1 MGRRYHQYCPVA
13 RALDVAGD
21 RWTLLVARELLLG
34 PRRFTDLADGLPGIA
49 SSVLAA
55 RLKEL
60 EGHGLVA
67 KRTLPPPAA
76 SVVYELTDQARG
88 LALVLAALA
97 DWGMRLLGHPGPEDT
112 VDPRWLVLALAVT
125 ATPPPTIGEAT
136 YVLRVSDQPFQ
147 IRSDHDRLRVAQGPA
162 SGAKATITMT
172 TETLAAIASGDL
184 AIGSRRADRLI
195 AVDGDAAG
203 ARRLLESLAQIRVS
217 TDTGEWRWWPS
228 SLAETAF
235 RNVD

>member
-34 PRRFTDLADGLPGIA
+34 PRRFTDLADGLPGIG

-60 EGHGLVA
+60 EHHGLVA

-88 LALVLAALA
+88 LARVLAALA
-97 DWGMRLLGHPGPEDT
+97 DWGMSLLGHRGPEDT

-125 ATPPPTIGEAT
+125 AKPPQSLREAT
-136 YVLRVSDQPFQ
+136 YELRVDDQAFH
-147 IRSDHDRLRVAQGPA
+147 IRSNHDRLQVAQGAA
-162 SGAKATITMT
+162 SSASATIEMT
-172 TETLAAIASGDL
+172 ADTLAAIASGHLD
-184 AIGSRRADRLI
+184 IGGARADQLI
-195 AVDGDAAG
+195 AVDGDVAG
-203 ARRLLESLAQIRVS
+203 ARRLLEALAQIRVS
-217 TDTGEWRWWPS
+217 TDTGQ
-228 SLAETAF
+228 
-235 RNVD
+235 